1 MLGAPAN
8 RVCESRGHLT
18 PEDSAMI
25 IVRHCFIA
33 KPGQASKLAA
43 VIKEAVAQSKLV
55 NPRVLTDV
63 TGDFNRVVLE
73 HEADGLAGF
82 ESAMNDYATNK
93 KFQDKMKG
101 YTDLYVTGSREI
113 LRLA

>member
-1 MLGAPAN
+1 
-8 RVCESRGHLT
+8 
-18 PEDSAMI
+18 MI
-25 IVRHCFIA
+25 VVRNCFVA

-55 NPRVLTDV
+55 NPRVLTDL

-73 HEADGLAGF
+73 HEADSLDGF
-82 ESAMNDYATNK
+82 EAAMKDYATNK
-93 KFQDKMKG
+93 KFQAKMKG
-101 YTDLYVTGSREI
+101 YTDLWVTGNREI